1 MLLLLSAIFLG
12 LAVGVF
18 ALSLAFDQ
26 RRDRARVL
34 RERLEAIEVAARR
47 DPRPELS
54 ILRDELLS
62 EIPTLHELLTRWRW
76 ISRLQRFLEQ
86 ADINIRA
93 GKFLLL
99 SAFLGASIAF
109 LMAFM
114 SVAPSFC
121 LLLGGTAALV
131 PWMVVG
137 VRRSRR
143 FQAFEERFPEAI
155 DFLGRAVRAGHA
167 FSTALELIADEMPEP
182 VSGEFRRVFEE
193 QKFGLP
199 TRDALLNFAD
209 RVPMV
214 DVKFFVTSVLLQ
226 RETGGNLA
234 EILDKLSYVIRERFK
249 IMRQVRVFTAQGR
262 LTFMILMA
270 LPPIVLLLMFLVN
283 REIVLPLFTEKVGQ
297 RILQTAFGLQLVGWY
312 WLRRIIRIEV

>member
-62 EIPTLHELLTRWRW
+62 EIPTLHELLIRWRW

-114 SVAPSFC
+114 SVTPSFC
-121 LLLGGTAALV
+121 LLLGGTATLV
-131 PWMVVG
+131 PWMIVG

-143 FQAFEERFPEAI
+143 FNAFEERFPEAI

-182 VSGEFRRVFEE
+182 ISGEFRRVFEE

-209 RVPMV
+209 RVPLV

-270 LPPIVLLLMFLVN
+270 LPPIVLMLMFLVN
-283 REIVLPLFTEKVGQ
+283 REIVLPLFTEKIGQ
-297 RILQTAFGLQLVGWY
+297 RILQAAFVLQLIGWY